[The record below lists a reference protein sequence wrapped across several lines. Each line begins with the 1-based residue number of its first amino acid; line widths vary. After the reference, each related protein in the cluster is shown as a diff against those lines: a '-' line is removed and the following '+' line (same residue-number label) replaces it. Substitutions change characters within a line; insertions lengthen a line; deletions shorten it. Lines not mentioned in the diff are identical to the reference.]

1 MNKLQTL
8 KIALLIVILAEEIK
22 RARNN
27 TILSEKYSEMKIL
40 DKDGQTLIHFTES
53 DTPIDFID
61 ENLAVSLK
69 PN

>member
-1 MNKLQTL
+1 MRKLQAL

-22 RARNN
+22 RVRNN

-53 DTPIDFID
+53 DMPIDFID